1 MRTIKNLLLVGGT
14 TLLLLNSCKESTGT
28 TRLSHYETQCANAW
42 DNGNNQT
49 EHINNI
55 QAYLA
60 ANGVNATSILL
71 SVDNDSS
78 MNCLA
83 CTCLSGVRVDITVPN
98 EDVAEANS
106 LGFN

>member
-1 MRTIKNLLLVGGT
+1 MKTIKNLLLVGGMSI
-14 TLLLLNSCKESTGT
+14 LLLNSCKDSTGT
-28 TRLSHYETQCANAW
+28 TQLSYYETQCANAW
-42 DNGNNQT
+42 SNGNNQT

-55 QAYLA
+55 QAYLST
-60 ANGVNATSILL
+60 NGVNATNILL
-71 SVDNDSS
+71 SLDNDST
-78 MNCLA
+78 MYCLA

>member
-1 MRTIKNLLLVGGT
+1 MKILLLIGGMSI
-14 TLLLLNSCKESTGT
+14 LLLNSCKDSTGT
-28 TRLSHYETQCANAW
+28 TQLSHYETQCANAW
-42 DNGNNQT
+42 NNGNSQS

-60 ANGVNATSILL
+60 ANGVNATNILL
-71 SVDNDSS
+71 SVDTDSS
-78 MNCLA
+78 MACQA

-98 EDVAEANS
+98 EDVAVANS